1 MQPSGGAHCHQH
13 GQAKSAHCSLQHD
26 VRVGSAGSVT
36 PGAVLIA
43 MVELPVLA
51 IDLAS
56 RQCVALLT
64 PSPPVLFSKAT
75 PLPLRI

>member
-1 MQPSGGAHCHQH
+1 
-13 GQAKSAHCSLQHD
+13 LQHD
-26 VRVGSAGSVT
+26 LRVGSAGSVT

-43 MVELPVLA
+43 LVELPDLA
-51 IDLAS
+51 INSAS

-64 PSPPVLFSKAT
+64 PSPPVLFSQST